1 MLQISIQRTG
11 SSNLQSS
18 RYLPEASNY
27 CHAFPATQAAAK
39 TIPAIFR
46 DRLSVREPSPAR
58 ISNAFPDPPN
68 PLVAS
73 GGIEFVE
80 DEDEDEEETEDAGLG
95 GFTAAVVIAV
105 SAALVT
111 LELSVEGAV
120 DIAEVASAVVL
131 EVVVAAAV
139 VCGSCEVDVRVV
151 LAWSDVVGASLWLVV
166 VSSIEVVSAVSGSLV
181 LWLEESELESGQSV
195 DTPSP

>member
-1 MLQISIQRTG
+1 M
-11 SSNLQSS
+11 
-18 RYLPEASNY
+18 
-27 CHAFPATQAAAK
+27 
-39 TIPAIFR
+39 
-46 DRLSVREPSPAR
+46 
-58 ISNAFPDPPN
+58 
-68 PLVAS
+68 
-73 GGIEFVE
+73 
-80 DEDEDEEETEDAGLG
+80 
-95 GFTAAVVIAV
+95 IAV

-181 LWLEESELESGQSV
+181 LWLGESELESGQSV